1 MHTKKSIK
9 IEVKKKVSKTPRN
22 FVPHFPIYQIAR
34 NCFFSQKVSEF
45 RFFTP
50 VGTIITGKPE
60 RQRVLMTMIKILII
74 PISGINDMRYETLIQ
89 WDSLF

>member
-1 MHTKKSIK
+1 MVVCDENEVQKKA
-9 IEVKKKVSKTPRN
+9 SKTPRN
-22 FVPHFPIYQIAR
+22 FVPHFPMYQIAR
-34 NCFFSQKVSEF
+34 NCFFSQKMSEF

-74 PISGINDMRYETLIQ
+74 PN
-89 WDSLF
+89 